1 MISYGKQSIFDDD
14 IEAVVEVL
22 KSDFLTQG
30 SKIELFEN
38 HLKNK
43 FGGNYCSVVSNG
55 TAALHLGGLVLGWKP
70 GDIILTTPITFL
82 ATANCIIYSG
92 ATPDFVDINSENYT
106 IDPNYLEDK
115 IRFYRSNGRNV
126 KAVIGVDYAGHPCDW
141 KSLREIANRYDLQ
154 LINDNCHAM
163 GAAYDGDKKYAVKH
177 ADIVTHSFHPVK
189 HFTTGEGGS
198 IITNDKDIDNKIK
211 ILRTH
216 GITRPNKNI
225 EKSLSLGFMKC
236 MI

>member
-1 MISYGKQSIFDDD
+1 M
-14 IEAVVEVL
+14 
-22 KSDFLTQG
+22 
-30 SKIELFEN
+30 
-38 HLKNK
+38 
-43 FGGNYCSVVSNG
+43 
-55 TAALHLGGLVLGWKP
+55 
-70 GDIILTTPITFL
+70 TTPITFL

-163 GAAYDGDKKYAVKH
+163 GC
-177 ADIVTHSFHPVK
+177 I
-189 HFTTGEGGS
+189 
-198 IITNDKDIDNKIK
+198 
-211 ILRTH
+211 
-216 GITRPNKNI
+216 
-225 EKSLSLGFMKC
+225 
-236 MI
+236 